1 MVLVLRS
8 TTVQWLLAVIRNL
21 LMQILCSI
29 LKPCF
34 LLWMDFSK
42 KTNLKSKS
50 LQSGKDRRKKMHLS
64 LAKLSSDSD
73 CCKCLEALIIIC
85 MLVSS
90 SMFSV
95 PNVIFLQ
102 APEFS
107 EIINFENSDF
117 CCFWPSILKQR
128 KCQKYF

>member
-1 MVLVLRS
+1 MGLVLRS

-21 LMQILCSI
+21 LMQILCWT
-29 LKPCF
+29 LKPYF
-34 LLWMDFSK
+34 YHKWTLVKNKISK
-42 KTNLKSKS
+42 VKVCSQAKTVE
-50 LQSGKDRRKKMHLS
+50 KMHLS